1 MSGWSVREV
10 RAGIRAHKM
19 SFPAQIPVFRG
30 LQRVDIQWRMVLLY
44 FVRGW
49 KPAAI
54 GKRYGMNR
62 KRVLQLLRQWT
73 ERAIFLG
80 YVMKIPPEIF
90 SDQADRWLG

>member
-1 MSGWSVREV
+1 
-10 RAGIRAHKM
+10 M

-30 LQRVDIQWRMVLLY
+30 LHRVDIQWRIVLLY

-49 KPAAI
+49 KPAVI
-54 GKRYGMNR
+54 GKRYGINH

-80 YVMKIPPEIF
+80 YVSQITPLET
-90 SDQADRWLG
+90 AVLVAAEG